1 MARRPERNFFEQI
14 RRNLPKAAPR
24 VDLGRV
30 ENVANTGWPDVN
42 YCIDGVEG
50 NAELKA
56 WERIRLTGRFTV
68 PKLRP
73 EQSAWLARRAGLGG
87 RAYLLCRINKD
98 VALFDGRVVPAL
110 FDKELHADWQDG
122 AKIAT
127 LWLEHPVDWAKLGQA
142 LIAVPVSS
150 EEIASRLALF
160 RKRKIE
166 LDAEVCDLQT

>member
-1 MARRPERNFFEQI
+1 MAKRPERNFFEQI

-30 ENVANTGWPDVN
+30 ENVASTGWPDVN

-73 EQSAWLARRAGLGG
+73 EQGAWLARRSLLGG

-98 VALFDGRVVPAL
+98 VALFDGRLVPHL
-110 FDKELHADWQDG
+110 YDKELHADWASGYDL
-122 AKIAT
+122 ANV
-127 LWLEHPVDWAKLGQA
+127 WLKHPVDWSQLGQA
-142 LIAVPVSS
+142 LIIDPLSAD
-150 EEIASRLALF
+150 EIAKRLTLF
-160 RKRKIE
+160 RKRRVDDE
-166 LDAEVCDLQT
+166 S